1 MKARVVY
8 ATITGNN
15 EDVAD
20 IIVEALEDLNV
31 VVTEEEISQANVQDL
46 NDTDIVVIVPYTYD
60 EGALPEE
67 GIDYYDDL
75 ADITLNGKVFGV
87 AGSGD
92 VFYGDDY
99 GVAVDRFESR
109 LADSGATRGAQKI
122 KINLS
127 PDADDI
133 KQLDEFA
140 NELVSA
146 AQQSTK

>member
-1 MKARVVY
+1 MNAHVVY

-20 IIVEALEDLNV
+20 IITEAFEELNIPAK
-31 VVTEEEISQANVQDL
+31 ESEISQ
-46 NDTDIVVIVPYTYD
+46 TDVDDFAKADILVIVPYTYD

-67 GIDYYDDL
+67 GLDFFDDL
-75 ADITLNGKVFGV
+75 SDIKLRGKIFGV

-99 GVAVDRFESR
+99 GVAVDRFNDQM
-109 LADSGATRGAQKI
+109 LKTGAKMGANPL

-133 KQLDEFA
+133 KKLDQFVKEI
-140 NELVSA
+140 VTSA
-146 AQQSTK
+146 KA